1 MSTFTVI
8 NEATLV
14 QAVEQCRQRLVYI
27 APGITEPIV
36 KAMGKLMA
44 RHPLPSLTVIIDTDP
59 EVCRLGYGTVEGLKS
74 LQNLA
79 EMQMFPVREQPGL
92 RLGVLVCD
100 EQLAVYSPTPLLIEA
115 GSNRVDQPNA
125 LNLGMVA
132 GQEAGHSEVPGGA
145 GATVS
150 ALDVVLKACAAEGE
164 SDPAIPLASQAEIG
178 ANVASPDSLKAALL
192 DLALLPPKPYDV
204 ARTERVYNT
213 KLQYVEFE
221 VTGYKLTARRVQ
233 IPTDLL
239 VGTDKA
245 LETRMRNTFSL
256 LEGQDSLIVQIA
268 DADPKTGHPVIDKQG
283 RPVMVNY
290 SERSIEDERKKIHA
304 DFLTPVTG
312 HGQLIPKMRRAGFDI
327 RFKWFE
333 ARVASFSAAVSA
345 SLAEAVEI
353 SVNDLTDALLPGVL
367 KNPPTRLMKHSL
379 LLRPSDIDFR
389 DAVRADLTKSFNLGD
404 RFFKPVVKVN
414 FKDLT
419 YETIKDEKF
428 RALLNKA
435 FPSLG
440 QQGIFEEHDS
450 APEVVVP
457 TLGILNIQVQHPLL

>member
-8 NEATLV
+8 NEAALV
-14 QAVEQCRQRLVYI
+14 HAVEQCNERLVYI

-36 KAMGKLMA
+36 RAMGKLMA
-44 RHPLPSLTVIIDTDP
+44 REPLPALTVIIDTDP

-74 LQNLA
+74 LQLLA
-79 EMQMFPVREQPGL
+79 EMQMFPVRFQPGL

-100 EQLAVYSPTPLLIEA
+100 EQLAVYSPTPLLIET
-115 GSNRVDQPNA
+115 GSIRADQPNA
-125 LNLGMVA
+125 LNLGI
-132 GQEAGHSEVPGGA
+132 GTGSEVKQRPSLSGV
-145 GATVS
+145 VS
-150 ALDVVLKACAAEGE
+150 PLDLVLTACAAEGE
-164 SDPAIPLASQAEIG
+164 SNPAIPLASHAEIG
-178 ANVASPDSLKAALL
+178 AKVASPALLHAALQ
-192 DLALLPPKPYDV
+192 DLARLPPKPYDV

-245 LETRMRNTFSL
+245 LEVRLRNTFSL
-256 LEGQDSLIVQIA
+256 LEGKESIVVQIA
-268 DADPKTGHPVIDKQG
+268 DSNPDTGEPILDCNGK
-283 RPVMVNY
+283 PVMVNY
-290 SERSIEDERKKIHA
+290 SEKSIEEERKKIHA

-312 HGQLIPKMRRAGFDI
+312 HGQLIPKVRRASFDI
-327 RFKWFE
+327 RYKWFE
-333 ARVASFSAAVSA
+333 SRVSLFSAAVSE
-345 SLAEAVEI
+345 SLTKAVEV
-353 SVNDLTDALLPGVL
+353 SVNDLTEALLPGVL

-379 LLRPSDIDFR
+379 SLLPSATDFR
-389 DAVRADLTKSFNLGD
+389 NAIRAELAKSFNIGE
-404 RFFKPVVKVN
+404 RFFTPVVKVN

-428 RALLNKA
+428 RTLLNKA
-435 FPSLG
+435 FPSLS

-450 APEVVVP
+450 APEIALSITYGDVCR
-457 TLGILNIQVQHPLL
+457 